1 VDNGWD
7 ALTPPAGVR
16 PDERDGSGGRL
27 TSAYITHRGQLVR
40 FLTRR
45 LHSSATA
52 EDVAQDL
59 YLRLSAIAAS
69 VRDPKAFLFRAAAN
83 LASNHA
89 RDEARRA
96 ALRVEAMADGL
107 APIES
112 LDPERRALG
121 AERLR
126 RVAAAVGALPDR
138 TRAIFIMNRYDGLT
152 QREIAQRLGVSQ
164 TAVENHMSKA
174 IAVLTAA
181 LAENEAPPTVGTKR
195 RSGVL

>member
-1 VDNGWD
+1 MDDGWD
-7 ALTPPAGVR
+7 ALTPPAAMAA
-16 PDERDGSGGRL
+16 DELDASGARL
-27 TSAYITHRGQLVR
+27 TAAYVAHRGQLVR

-45 LHSSATA
+45 LRSAATA
-52 EDVAQDL
+52 EDLAQDL
-59 YLRLSAIAAS
+59 YLRLSAFAAG

-89 RDEARRA
+89 RGEARRA
-96 ALRVEAMADGL
+96 ALRAEAAAAGP
-107 APIES
+107 APVDV

-126 RVAAAVGALPDR
+126 QVASALAALPER
-138 TRAIFIMNRYDGLT
+138 TRAVFIMNRYDGLT

-174 IAVLTAA
+174 IAVLTAT
-181 LAENEAPPTVGTKR
+181 LAADEAPPGVGTTR
-195 RSGVL
+195 PSGVS